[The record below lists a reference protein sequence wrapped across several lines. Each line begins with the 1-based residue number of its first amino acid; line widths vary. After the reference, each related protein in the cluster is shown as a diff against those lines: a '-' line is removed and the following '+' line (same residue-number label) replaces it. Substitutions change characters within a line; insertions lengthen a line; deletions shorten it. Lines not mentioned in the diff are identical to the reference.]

1 MCIEPLRGSDSWGEF
16 CTSMRFTHGYS
27 HLPAAGRFNCFAVGL
42 KKIKLCVS
50 FWIRKTLKGLN
61 VINHR
66 WNLWMKSKINDL
78 TTPKGLNQNKQTLM
92 STYGHALYQIVF
104 STKYRERTLVK
115 SDRDK
120 LFRYMWGVLEHKKCH
135 LYRLGGVEDH
145 IHIIV
150 NIHPT
155 NSVSNLI
162 KDIQS

>member
-1 MCIEPLRGSDSWGEF
+1 
-16 CTSMRFTHGYS
+16 
-27 HLPAAGRFNCFAVGL
+27 
-42 KKIKLCVS
+42 
-50 FWIRKTLKGLN
+50 
-61 VINHR
+61 
-66 WNLWMKSKINDL
+66 MKSQINDL

-162 KDIQS
+162 KDIKLASSAYIKQEGLFPDFAGWQNGYAYFTYSMEAKDNLIEYVKNQEAHHHKHTFIEELKAGLTA